1 VTVVIDHVL
10 VPASDKH
17 AAARF
22 LAEMLD
28 LEVTDESAGSP
39 PGRFAVVRV
48 GGVAVDFDDAESF
61 DGQHYAF
68 RVSDEEFDAIL
79 ERVQAAGIEHSADP
93 MHRRRGEINTL
104 EGGRG
109 FYFHS
114 PDGHNLEVISRPGW
128 GS

>member
-1 VTVVIDHVL
+1 MNAVLDHVL

-17 AAARF
+17 EAARF
-22 LAEMLD
+22 LSEMFD

-48 GGVAVDFDDAESF
+48 GEVALDFDDVESF
-61 DGQHYAF
+61 DSQHFAF
-68 RVSDEEFDAIL
+68 RVSDDEFEAIL
-79 ERVQAAGIEHSADP
+79 ERVHAAGIEHSADP

-109 FYFHS
+109 AYFRS
-114 PDGHNLEVISRPGW
+114 PDGHNFEILSRPG
-128 GS
+128 